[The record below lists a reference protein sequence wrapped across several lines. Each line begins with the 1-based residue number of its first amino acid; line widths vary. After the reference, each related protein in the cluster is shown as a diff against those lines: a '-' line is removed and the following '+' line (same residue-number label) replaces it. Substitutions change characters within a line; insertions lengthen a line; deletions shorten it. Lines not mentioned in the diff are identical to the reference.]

1 MFGWLKTRDEA
12 RREDSGDGELL
23 RHGVKHCES
32 WDGQAGNT
40 HASDC
45 VSRDCF
51 LASFLLVCQPYYPT
65 LKQILIAFS
74 GNL

>member
-1 MFGWLKTRDEA
+1 MTQNKDEA
-12 RREDSGDGELL
+12 GREDSGDGEVL

-32 WDGQAGNT
+32 WDGRAGNT
-40 HASDC
+40 HISDC
-45 VSRDCF
+45 VSRDRF
-51 LASFLLVCQPYYPT
+51 PASLPLACQPYYPT